1 MKTAPVI
8 VVNLIHIEGPLK
20 GEEQKFF
27 GQDEI
32 SIGRLP
38 ICHVKFPPDLTCV
51 SREHARIARE
61 GNRFKLIDKS
71 RNSTFINGQE
81 IMETVIGGEKIKV
94 GYLKNGDILT
104 FAQDGP
110 KIAFLTEMT
119 DQADIPQPKPPK
131 KTEVSAPP
139 IKQESYTPP
148 ENIQTSEPHTPEN
161 VQTPE
166 PYIPPGNIQ
175 TSAENIQS
183 QPEPVQVNTEEIPVN
198 IHIKT
203 VDVPFVMVV
212 GANLHQYKRLPITLG
227 TNPGCDL
234 FMSHSAILD
243 HHAQIF
249 FHEDQYWIK
258 DLTGQNQISVNEKPI
273 KIHAPLT
280 PDSRLSLSPKGPK
293 FEIMPGG
300 RLREIDEPV
309 PEPSAL
315 GNEEPNQEAYDIATD
330 AESEKK
336 EGVGKKLFGF
346 LKK

>member
-20 GEEQKFF
+20 GEEQKFS

-71 RNSTFINGQE
+71 TNSTFINGQE
-81 IMETVIGGEKIKV
+81 IMEMVIGGEKIKV

-104 FAQDGP
+104 FAEDGP

-119 DQADIPQPKPPK
+119 DQTDIPQPKPPVR
-131 KTEVSAPP
+131 TEAKPGNAPP
-139 IKQESYTPP
+139 IKPESYTPAP
-148 ENIQTSEPHTPEN
+148 EKIQTPAENIQTPTHP
-161 VQTPE
+161 
-166 PYIPPGNIQ
+166 
-175 TSAENIQS
+175 
-183 QPEPVQVNTEEIPVN
+183 PEPVKEERIITDEIPVD
-198 IHIKT
+198 IRIET

-249 FHEDQYWIK
+249 FYKDQYWIK
-258 DLTGQNQISVNEKPI
+258 DLTGQNQISINEKPI
-273 KIHAPLT
+273 KIHAPLN
-280 PDSRLSLSPKGPK
+280 PDSRLSLSAQGPR

-300 RLREIDEPV
+300 RLREIDEPIPEV
-309 PEPSAL
+309 SAYEDEEPS
-315 GNEEPNQEAYDIATD
+315 QEADDGNADTD
-330 AESEKK
+330 REKK